1 MSSSISRENF
11 QVAFSLEISVLNFC
25 LGPKALKRQIWNNP
39 NIENSASAWKR
50 KNLSISKRPVKHKKV
65 LFLELVLW

>member
-39 NIENSASAWKR
+39 NIENSASA
-50 KNLSISKRPVKHKKV
+50 
-65 LFLELVLW
+65 